1 MTEAE
6 LWELLNAYNSAG
18 LTALALYLTTA
29 SSFLVAAYLTAGNL
43 TRYQT
48 LVISGLFVIFAG
60 LFTYGT
66 IGYFERGVYFAS
78 RLGEYTDSEFRMR
91 PIMPYLI
98 GLTEAIGVV
107 VCLVFMWQTNRRR
120 A

>member
-18 LTALALYLTTA
+18 LTALALYLTTT
-29 SSFLVAAYLTAGNL
+29 SSFLVAAYLTA
-43 TRYQT
+43 
-48 LVISGLFVIFAG
+48 
-60 LFTYGT
+60 
-66 IGYFERGVYFAS
+66 IGYFERGVYFAT

-98 GLTEAIGVV
+98 GLTEAIGIVA
-107 VCLVFMWQTNRRR
+107 CLVFMWQSNRRR